1 MYFANSS
8 ENKHAYETSSFPP
21 MIHQMDRR
29 EMAGDVTLAD
39 CDCDSSAYS
48 STVRLC
54 ILCPADSL
62 VSIIL
67 ELST

>member
-39 CDCDSSAYS
+39 WTRVRTPVQSACVSFTQLLPSS
-48 STVRLC
+48 
-54 ILCPADSL
+54 
-62 VSIIL
+62 VSY
-67 ELST
+67 